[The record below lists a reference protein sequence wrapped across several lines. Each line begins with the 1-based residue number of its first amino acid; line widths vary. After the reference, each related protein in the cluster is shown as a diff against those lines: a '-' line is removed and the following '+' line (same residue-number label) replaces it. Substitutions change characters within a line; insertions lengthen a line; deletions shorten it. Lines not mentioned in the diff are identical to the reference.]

1 MNKDCV
7 IKENAI
13 NMFENL
19 LQKIS
24 KDKVNLDN
32 DDNINIGIINEF
44 KEKFESL
51 FNKYKNLFI

>member
-1 MNKDCV
+1 
-7 IKENAI
+7 
-13 NMFENL
+13 MFENL